1 MIESATKTNK
11 KHFLFFNNKIIL
23 LFLAMCLYAFSV
35 VVYCLYLFF
44 SSVIY
49 AEDISS
55 VRCFE
60 QIVYNICLDNWKR
73 CVETSYDRGLTPEY
87 LQRSPINILAR
98 ILTFSMGERYEWSIY
113 VFTQEKENKPSDIEK
128 IITSNIMDMDKDI
141 KNALSIRKYHIYFIN
156 IYPKPEIIPTQE
168 LNKEGE
174 TFFDFYVDI
183 D

>member
-1 MIESATKTNK
+1 
-11 KHFLFFNNKIIL
+11 
-23 LFLAMCLYAFSV
+23 
-35 VVYCLYLFF
+35 
-44 SSVIY
+44 
-49 AEDISS
+49 
-55 VRCFE
+55 
-60 QIVYNICLDNWKR
+60 
-73 CVETSYDRGLTPEY
+73 
-87 LQRSPINILAR
+87 
-98 ILTFSMGERYEWSIY
+98 MGERYEWSIY